1 MASVRDQ
8 GQGSPALPGRITV
21 TVGIHGDAGAAPHDG
36 SGGPANDTAPPVAN
50 DTSAG
55 LTVAD
60 VGTFNEFGVGP
71 FTVRGSF
78 SSDGGMIG
86 HEHPG
91 IPQRSFI
98 RAWFDESQDF
108 IAETL
113 RSQMRLVVAGK
124 ITAEVAADRIALAFE
139 GSVKQ
144 RISRGIPPPNAPST
158 IRKKGSS
165 KPLIDKGQL
174 RNAIRGRA
182 EVETTGAELG
192 VEAAE

>member
-1 MASVRDQ
+1 MGVREKS
-8 GQGSPALPGRITV
+8 GKPPVALPRKITV
-21 TVGIHGDAGAAPHDG
+21 TVGVHADDGAATHVA
-36 SGGPANDTAPPVAN
+36 ANDTGEEKP
-50 DTSAG
+50 

-60 VGTFNEFGVGP
+60 VGTFNEFGTEP
-71 FTVRGSF
+71 FSVMSAFGA
-78 SSDGGMIG
+78 DGAASV

-98 RAWFDESQDF
+98 RAWFDENQDF

-113 RSQMRLVVAGK
+113 RSQMKLVVAGK
-124 ITAEVAADRIALAFE
+124 LTAEKAGNRIALAFE

-144 RISRGIPPPNAPST
+144 RISRGILPKNADST
-158 IRKKGSS
+158 IARKGSS

-182 EVETTGAELG
+182 VFDEAGAELG
-192 VEAAE
+192 TDVAAE